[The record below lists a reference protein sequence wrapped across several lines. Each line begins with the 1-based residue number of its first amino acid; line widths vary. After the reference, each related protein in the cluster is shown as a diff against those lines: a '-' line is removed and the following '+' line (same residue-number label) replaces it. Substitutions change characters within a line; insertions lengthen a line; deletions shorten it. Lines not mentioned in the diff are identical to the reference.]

1 MKKSFLF
8 LLLIFSYLG
17 MSSTTKEEKKY
28 RDFIEKHDVPSI
40 AKDTCRENPA
50 AFWSLSLS
58 GNLDLNTF
66 LKDIRKNKGAEKEA
80 LLEYS
85 KLPHFYAAVN
95 QSVIEELQ
103 GFCDTLLL
111 NMGTMPKDLKCSLH
125 ILHSDEIRTFSA
137 PTDDGFA
144 ICITSSLFSW
154 KGMNTSVLKGYVA
167 HEFAHGVLKHKLRK
181 LYADAKQRRKDK
193 VVGGVL
199 LGAVVAAAVGMEA
212 ALPGDCHDDDNFV
225 EEQYRYEKYVDALD
239 KIKDKPKLKT
249 VQYNFNYTDD
259 QIREADLYAYR
270 FMQNIGIGDD
280 YITGLEI
287 LGSAYEE
294 SKNIFDYNPG
304 IPSRIN
310 FIRYIKD
317 HPLMG
322 KRFKVKANPAD

>member
-8 LLLIFSYLG
+8 LFLVFSSLLMFSA
-17 MSSTTKEEKKY
+17 TKKEKNY
-28 RDFIEKHDVPSI
+28 RDFIEKYDVPSI
-40 AKDTCRENPA
+40 AKDTCRKNPA

-58 GNLDLNTF
+58 DNLDFNLF
-66 LKDIRKNKGAEKEA
+66 LKNIKKNKGAEKEA

-85 KLPHFYAAVN
+85 KLPHFYASVN

-111 NMGTMPKDLKCSLH
+111 NMGIIPTDLKCSLH
-125 ILHSDEIRTFSA
+125 ILNSDEIRAFSA

-144 ICITSSLFSW
+144 ICITSSLFSR
-154 KGMNTSVLKGYVA
+154 KGVNASILKGYVA
-167 HEFAHGVLKHKLRK
+167 HEFAHGALKHKLRK
-181 LYADAKQRRKDK
+181 LYANAKQRRKNK
-193 VVGGVL
+193 VVGGIL
-199 LGAVVAAAVGMEA
+199 LGAVVAATVGVEA
-212 ALPGDCHDDDNFV
+212 ALPGDYYDDDNFV

-270 FMQNIGIGDD
+270 FMQNIGVGDD

-294 SKNIFDYNPG
+294 YKNSFDYNPG
-304 IPSRIN
+304 IPSRID
-310 FIRYIKD
+310 FIKYVKE

-322 KRFKVKANPAD
+322 KRIKVKATPAD